1 MCCHTPTCVLSAGPR
16 PRAPGRHSVQLTHA
30 ELQGLKI
37 GEADQCSHLRDGADP
52 PKPRPAA
59 DPGSRVVPVPNPG
72 AGGERVPFTKLL
84 TPLSPPPP
92 LEQQW
97 PFSAGQA
104 ALGNEWGQPGAG
116 GTMAGWAPVPSDP
129 CGERQ
134 PGNRAAEGEIPQA
147 SRGQQPQ
154 QGCSVPTRST
164 KCPRP
169 RTTKNKSRFPA
180 AVLRAAFPKTLA
192 GQAGDAEGPEA
203 VAGEGGSQRAG
214 MRSAN

>member
-1 MCCHTPTCVLSAGPR
+1 M
-16 PRAPGRHSVQLTHA
+16 
-30 ELQGLKI
+30 
-37 GEADQCSHLRDGADP
+37 
-52 PKPRPAA
+52 
-59 DPGSRVVPVPNPG
+59 VPVPNPG

-104 ALGNEWGQPGAG
+104 ARGNEWGQPGAG

-147 SRGQQPQ
+147 PRGQQPQ

-164 KCPRP
+164 KCPRSC
-169 RTTKNKSRFPA
+169 TTKNKGNSWSQFLA
-180 AVLRAAFPKTLA
+180 AVLRAAFLKTPA
-192 GQAGDAEGPEA
+192 GQAGDAEGPKVA
-203 VAGEGGSQRAG
+203 AGEGGSQRAG
-214 MRSAN
+214 VRSANRRGIGKPSRRTSRHCNPGQQKT